1 MYVISILKDATLIVS
16 TNNNIQSKVKNES
29 RACFNELASFLCH
42 NFFIFWLNE
51 SAIKSKMHEV
61 LKIPLAFETVAE
73 FAMIIGNEDP
83 EQFLCPLLKPIEPAA
98 SPLRIIFPECKQ
110 HIFLLSSKVQNLHLL
125 GRLSWHHEL
134 QSHDIDII
142 PQLQ

>member
-16 TNNNIQSKVKNES
+16 TINIQSKVTNES
-29 RACFNELASFLCH
+29 HACLNELASFLCH
-42 NFFIFWLNE
+42 NFCIFWLNE

-73 FAMIIGNEDP
+73 FVMIIGNEDP

-98 SPLRIIFPECKQ
+98 SSLRIIFPECKQ
-110 HIFLLSSKVQNLHLL
+110 HIFL
-125 GRLSWHHEL
+125 
-134 QSHDIDII
+134 
-142 PQLQ
+142 